1 MRECKINYEVD
12 GDLCVVHVYG
22 ALDSYSFATFESALN
37 EIVGKDA
44 SRFILDCAGLEYIS
58 SVAIGALLGFAR
70 KATENG
76 GQLLIAAMA
85 PKVQHC
91 VELLGFHR
99 ALNIHDTV
107 DEARQ
112 GFTA

>member
-1 MRECKINYEVD
+1 MRECKINYEVE
-12 GDLCVVHVYG
+12 GDLCVVHVNG
-22 ALDSYSFATFESALN
+22 ALDSYSYSTFETALS
-37 EIVGKDA
+37 ELDDKDV
-44 SRFILDCAGLEYIS
+44 SRFILDCSGLEYMS

-70 KATENG
+70 KARDNG

-91 VELLGFHR
+91 IELLGFHR
-99 ALNIHDTV
+99 VLDIRETV
-107 DEARQ
+107 DDARK